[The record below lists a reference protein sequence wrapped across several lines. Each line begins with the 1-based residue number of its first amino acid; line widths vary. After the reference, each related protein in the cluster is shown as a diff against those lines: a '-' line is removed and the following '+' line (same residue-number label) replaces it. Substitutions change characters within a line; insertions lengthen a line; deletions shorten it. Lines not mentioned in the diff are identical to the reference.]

1 MFPIQITINNIDELG
16 KVMES
21 LGLAEPVATPDP
33 APEKK
38 SEQVKPASTQKESSA
53 KEPSSAANAS
63 ASTTPETVRDLTEK
77 TAAEAVETL
86 HGHAARP
93 TPAVT
98 YVECAKAVTD
108 LSKAKGRDAAVA
120 VLAQFD
126 AKNLKEV
133 PEDKF
138 GDVVMACRVAMEG

>member
-21 LGLAEPVATPDP
+21 LGLAEPVTTPV
-33 APEKK
+33 PETKVAK
-38 SEQVKPASTQKESSA
+38 QEPKAKTVDVKEDEA
-53 KEPSSAANAS
+53 K
-63 ASTTPETVRDLTEK
+63 PETVRDLTEK

-93 TPAVT
+93 APAVT

-138 GDVVMACRVAMEG
+138 GAVVESCRVAMVG